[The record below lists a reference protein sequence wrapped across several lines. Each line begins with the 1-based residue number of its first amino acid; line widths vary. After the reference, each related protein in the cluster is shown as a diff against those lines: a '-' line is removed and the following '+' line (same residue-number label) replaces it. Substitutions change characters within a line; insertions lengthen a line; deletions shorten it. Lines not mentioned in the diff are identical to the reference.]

1 MARSARTT
9 QLRERSATCPERLA
23 WNRDQLALIGTAS
36 DAAVARKLGVGPSS
50 VMTKRKRLGIPP
62 AGQSNNEKKYRFT
75 KRQLA
80 LLGKL
85 PDAEVARRMNVSLDA
100 VIWRRRSMGID
111 NVKLSRRKRQWGKQ
125 ELRQIG
131 RMPDATLARQLG
143 VTR

>member
-1 MARSARTT
+1 
-9 QLRERSATCPERLA
+9 
-23 WNRDQLALIGTAS
+23 
-36 DAAVARKLGVGPSS
+36 
-50 VMTKRKRLGIPP
+50 MTKRKRLGIPP
-62 AGQSNNEKKYRFT
+62 AGQSNSEKKYRFT

-143 VTR
+143 VTRRLVALKRAELGLPNYRNTVVRKTSRE